1 MKHLKSLK
9 EFLNEEYVMQHL
21 EKEFNIVLD
30 MWDNGEYLELGKIEV
45 PKNLRSLGVG
55 TKAMERIIKMAD
67 DQNKDIRLTPSK
79 DFGATSVSR
88 LEKFYRS
95 FGFVKNK
102 DLKYK
107 DTMVRYSK

>member
-1 MKHLKSLK
+1 MM
-9 EFLNEEYVMQHL
+9 NEDTNQN
-21 EKEFNIVLD
+21 EKQIAFFHRGFKKDKATELILRAICGILSIAILIGIIVFFAGEGFELWLD
-30 MWDNGEYLELGKIEV
+30 
-45 PKNLRSLGVG
+45 
-55 TKAMERIIKMAD
+55 D

>member
-21 EKEFNIVLD
+21 EKEYNIILD
-30 MWDNGEYLELGKIEV
+30 IWDNGEYLELGKIEV

-55 TKAMERIIKMAD
+55 TKVMKRIVKMAD
-67 DQNKDIRLTPSK
+67 EQNKDIRLTPSK
-79 DFGATSVSR
+79 DFGATSVSI
-88 LEKFYRS
+88 LEKFYRT

>member
-21 EKEFNIVLD
+21 EKEYNIVLD
-30 MWDNGEYLELGKIEV
+30 VWDNGEYLELGKIEV

-55 TKAMERIIKMAD
+55 TKAMERIVKMAD
-67 DQNKDIRLTPSK
+67 EQNKDIRLTPSK

-88 LEKFYRS
+88 LEKFYRT

>member
-21 EKEFNIVLD
+21 EKKFNIVLD
-30 MWDNGEYLELGKIEV
+30 IWDNGEYLELGKIEV

>member
-1 MKHLKSLK
+1 
-9 EFLNEEYVMQHL
+9 MQHL
-21 EKEFNIVLD
+21 EKEYNIVLD
-30 MWDNGEYLELGKIEV
+30 VWDNGEYLELGKIEV

-55 TKAMERIIKMAD
+55 TKAMERIVKMAD
-67 DQNKDIRLTPSK
+67 EQNKDIRLTPSK

-88 LEKFYRS
+88 LEKFYRT

>member
-1 MKHLKSLK
+1 MKHLKSLR

-21 EKEFNIVLD
+21 EKEYNIVLD
-30 MWDNGEYLELGKIEV
+30 VWDNGEYLELGKIEV

-55 TKAMERIIKMAD
+55 TKAMERIVKMAD
-67 DQNKDIRLTPSK
+67 EQNKDIRLTPSK

-88 LEKFYRS
+88 LEKFYRT

>member
-21 EKEFNIVLD
+21 EKEYNIVLD
-30 MWDNGEYLELGKIEV
+30 IWDNGEYLELGKIEI

-55 TKAMERIIKMAD
+55 TKAMERIIKAAD
-67 DQNKDIRLTPSK
+67 KQNKDIRLTPSK

-88 LEKFYRS
+88 LEKFYRT

-107 DTMVRYSK
+107 DTMVRYSE